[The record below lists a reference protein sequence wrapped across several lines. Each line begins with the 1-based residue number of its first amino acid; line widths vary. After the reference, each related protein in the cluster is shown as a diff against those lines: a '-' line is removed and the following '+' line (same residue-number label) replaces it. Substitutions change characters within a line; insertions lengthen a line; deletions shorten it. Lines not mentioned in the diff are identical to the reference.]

1 MSQPQD
7 AVGDVRLVPI
17 DTGDS
22 FWDDG
27 TALRAALAEPVPRI
41 PPVFGYD
48 ERGSRLFE
56 AITELPTYYL
66 TRVEWDLLR
75 RHADDIAARLDTAR
89 LAEMGSGSAKKTAV
103 LLGAC
108 ARRRPLTYLPIDV
121 SREMLEASGRA
132 LVEQVPGLA
141 VTGLWGR
148 YEQGLAHLRSDR
160 DEGDGPLVVAFLG
173 SNMGN
178 ATEAERA
185 VLLADIAATL
195 RPGDGFLFSVDLL
208 KPADVLEAAYN
219 DPPGH
224 DAFAGFRLNHLTHL
238 NRRFGADFDV
248 DRFRPLARFEPRTG
262 MVEGHLHVL
271 DGQRVRLPG
280 LDVELDL
287 ARGDSINVGFS
298 AKFDRDR
305 LAADLADLGV
315 EVEHEWA
322 DPQWQYTIVLARR
335 R

>member
-7 AVGDVRLVPI
+7 AVGDVRLVPV

-22 FWDDG
+22 FWDDT
-27 TALRAALAEPVPRI
+27 TALRSALAEPVPRI

-75 RHADDIAARLDTAR
+75 RHADEIADRLDTDR

-160 DEGDGPLVVAFLG
+160 EHDDRLVVAFLG

-178 ATEAERA
+178 FTDAERGA
-185 VLLADIAATL
+185 LLADIAATL

-208 KPADVLEAAYN
+208 KPADVLETAYN

-248 DRFRPLARFEPRTG
+248 DRFRPVAHFEPRTG
-262 MVEGHLHVL
+262 MVEGHLHVVAE
-271 DGQRVRLPG
+271 QWVRVPG

-305 LAADLADLGV
+305 LAAEVAALGV
-315 EVEHEWA
+315 EVEHEWV
-322 DPQWQYTIVLARR
+322 DPQWQYAIVLARR

>member
-1 MSQPQD
+1 
-7 AVGDVRLVPI
+7 
-17 DTGDS
+17 
-22 FWDDG
+22 
-27 TALRAALAEPVPRI
+27 
-41 PPVFGYD
+41 
-48 ERGSRLFE
+48 
-56 AITELPTYYL
+56 
-66 TRVEWDLLR
+66 
-75 RHADDIAARLDTAR
+75 
-89 LAEMGSGSAKKTAV
+89 MGSGSAKKTAV

-148 YEQGLAHLRSDR
+148 YEQGLAHLRSDPDR
-160 DEGDGPLVVAFLG
+160 DGPLVVAFLG

-178 ATEAERA
+178 FTDAERGA
-185 VLLADIAATL
+185 LLADIADTL

-208 KPADVLEAAYN
+208 KPAAALETAYN

-248 DRFRPLARFEPRTG
+248 DRFRPVAHFEPRTG
-262 MVEGHLHVL
+262 MVEGHLHVVAE
-271 DGQRVRLPG
+271 QWVRMPG
-280 LDVELDL
+280 LDLELDL

-305 LAADLADLGV
+305 LAAEVAALGL
-315 EVEHEWA
+315 EVEHEWV
-322 DPQWQYTIVLARR
+322 DPQWQYAIVLARR

>member
-1 MSQPQD
+1 MVRPED
-7 AVGDVRLVPI
+7 AARTVRVVPV
-17 DTGDS
+17 DTGDA

-48 ERGSRLFE
+48 ERGSQLFE

-75 RHADDIAARLDTAR
+75 RHADDIAARLDTDM

-103 LLGAC
+103 LLGAA
-108 ARRRPLTYLPIDV
+108 ARHRPLTYLPIDV

-132 LVEQVPGLA
+132 LVEQVPGLD
-141 VTGLWGR
+141 VVGLWGR
-148 YEQGLAHLRSDR
+148 YEQGLAHLRSADR
-160 DEGDGPLVVAFLG
+160 DGRLVVAFLG

-178 ATEAERA
+178 ATDAERA
-185 VLLADIAATL
+185 DLLADIAATL

-208 KPADVLEAAYN
+208 KPADVLETAYN

-248 DRFRPLARFEPRTG
+248 DRFRPLARFDPGTG

-271 DGQRVRLPG
+271 REQRVRLPG
-280 LDVELDL
+280 LDLELDL
-287 ARGDSINVGFS
+287 ARGGSINVGFS

-305 LAADLADLGV
+305 LAAEIAALGMD
-315 EVEHEWA
+315 VEHEWIDQRWRYA
-322 DPQWQYTIVLARR
+322 IALARR